1 MANWTDPAFQAWLAQ
16 LPPLGYDRIWIGN
29 NLPALRKRFD
39 ADPNGRMPECA
50 PATVRV
56 PDRYEEI

>member
-1 MANWTDPAFQAWLAQ
+1 MASSIDPVFERWLTK
-16 LPPLGYDRIWIGN
+16 LIPLGYDRLWISN
-29 NLPALRKRFD
+29 NLPALRKRFED
-39 ADPNGRMPECA
+39 DPNGTMPQCL